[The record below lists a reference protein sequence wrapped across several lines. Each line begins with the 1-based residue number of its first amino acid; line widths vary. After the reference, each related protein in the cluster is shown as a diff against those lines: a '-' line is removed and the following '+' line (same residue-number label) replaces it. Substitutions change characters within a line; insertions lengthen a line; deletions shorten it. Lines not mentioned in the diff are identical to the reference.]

1 MEWPAVGAG
10 RQARG
15 LESCRGAC
23 RYPRGWAGRRRN
35 VPTQG
40 LLAGLRQVRSGSHK
54 GVPAR
59 GAGAEFKRDGP
70 AAAPI
75 QTRRGG
81 RLTNPVE
88 LLRAS
93 LPQHDLHQR
102 RQVLEQVVVDA
113 PPELGGLGLGRLGLA
128 VAWGAAGRGRGGWG
142 RGRAGRVGRRRRGPN
157 AAAGGRVT
165 PGGRGADRGDSVTD
179 RRRRRGRGGGGRRR
193 ARRARARRAA
203 GAARPRG
210 APPPPPPPPPG
221 APQPPAPAARGDAA
235 GRAPARAPLP
245 RLAPAPSAPPAPAAP
260 HPQPPQT
267 PAAGG
272 ARRLTAQVDAPH
284 VVPLPREVFEER
296 VLRRDVPGGLRAR
309 GQARHEQHGVAALG
323 GGRVE
328 AAAHHEQAHAV
339 GRRRPVLDSLD
350 GGVGVGVVPQPA
362 AAARRAREAAAAAA
376 AGADTASVAA
386 AAAVERA
393 AASGA
398 RRAAAGQ
405 EPAAGRLGARKQPR
419 ADAAEA
425 ARRGGH
431 EFAVEAAVCGGGVAR
446 GTGSS
451 ASARPRRLATAWARP
466 RLGGPPRAT

>member
-1 MEWPAVGAG
+1 VGAG

-203 GAARPRG
+203 GAARPRA
-210 APPPPPPPPPG
+210 APSRPHLPRAVTP
-221 APQPPAPAARGDAA
+221 PAARP
-235 GRAPARAPLP
+235 RARRSPGWLP
-245 RLAPAPSAPPAPAAP
+245 RPPRPP
-260 HPQPPQT
+260 RPRRRIRSHPKP
-267 PAAGG
+267 
-272 ARRLTAQVDAPH
+272 
-284 VVPLPREVFEER
+284 
-296 VLRRDVPGGLRAR
+296 LRR
-309 GQARHEQHGVAALG
+309 
-323 GGRVE
+323 
-328 AAAHHEQAHAV
+328 
-339 GRRRPVLDSLD
+339 
-350 GGVGVGVVPQPA
+350 
-362 AAARRAREAAAAAA
+362 
-376 AGADTASVAA
+376 
-386 AAAVERA
+386 
-393 AASGA
+393 
-398 RRAAAGQ
+398 
-405 EPAAGRLGARKQPR
+405 
-419 ADAAEA
+419 
-425 ARRGGH
+425 
-431 EFAVEAAVCGGGVAR
+431 VAR
-446 GTGSS
+446 GGSPRRSTRHTSYPCRARCSKSECCGVMSQVACAPEARPGTSSTGWPRLVGAAWKRPRTMSRRTPSGAVAQYSIRSTAAS
-451 ASARPRRLATAWARP
+451 ASV
-466 RLGGPPRAT
+466 